1 MLDLESI
8 IEYCDSILHPGEN
21 SAILASMNTCIEQ
34 LSLDA
39 EKTEK
44 YKSQLKEAFSSS
56 FLPAFES
63 IRSTMETFQQTGRNN
78 TEGLAK
84 FKYGKEYYE
93 LLLQQS
99 IGSNKSVE
107 DIRTMME
114 KAFNKHL
121 YNCAKIA
128 VKNPEAVEPLISN
141 TLPKTGYFS
150 YTDILDDIKIL
161 FPKNFHL

>member
-1 MLDLESI
+1 MQKNRKIQKSI
-8 IEYCDSILHPGEN
+8 KR
-21 SAILASMNTCIEQ
+21 
-34 LSLDA
+34 SL
-39 EKTEK
+39 
-44 YKSQLKEAFSSS
+44 FFF

-84 FKYGKEYYE
+84 FNYGKEYYE